1 MKIKLLS
8 ISVLLLSSS
17 LFASSNTNNIQ
28 ISGELKVHHILTDQ
42 KNAWAP
48 TTGSAAMLK
57 LKMITPEFNNFSF
70 GIASYTTGDTGV
82 TKTNTAG
89 ETVAAGMFMG
99 DVTSDTTETKTVIG
113 ESYLQYNNYNYVA
126 KIGRQLLDT
135 PMTSNLYSTTPNFYE
150 AVVLGYKLSEN
161 INLVASHVNKMS
173 YGARSLTDFALI
185 GEKTLTAGASS
196 QSKTLRGEFT
206 NMGVL
211 ATGTNTDGIIALGAK
226 YNENNV
232 STQGWLYLADDLVNI
247 GYFESNYNKSLVKQ
261 TKFITSIQYLTSS
274 YKGQL
279 SNTADSSVAGVKL
292 TLAHKGSK
300 YYIAYNNSSK
310 TTINPWG
317 GDPLYTSSIFSR
329 NGYRDNVS
337 AYKIGMKYKIQKGLK
352 IIASYA
358 DYGKSNMTGVT
369 SNATET
375 DFALVYKPNKKT
387 MLKLIHANRTSE
399 FNSVDN
405 DRTQKHLRVI
415 ASYKF

>member
-113 ESYLQYNNYNYVA
+113 ESYLQYHNYNYVA

-150 AVVLGYKLSEN
+150 AVVLG
-161 INLVASHVNKMS
+161 
-173 YGARSLTDFALI
+173 
-185 GEKTLTAGASS
+185 
-196 QSKTLRGEFT
+196 
-206 NMGVL
+206 
-211 ATGTNTDGIIALGAK
+211 
-226 YNENNV
+226 
-232 STQGWLYLADDLVNI
+232 
-247 GYFESNYNKSLVKQ
+247 
-261 TKFITSIQYLTSS
+261 
-274 YKGQL
+274 
-279 SNTADSSVAGVKL
+279 
-292 TLAHKGSK
+292 
-300 YYIAYNNSSK
+300 
-310 TTINPWG
+310 
-317 GDPLYTSSIFSR
+317 
-329 NGYRDNVS
+329 
-337 AYKIGMKYKIQKGLK
+337 
-352 IIASYA
+352 
-358 DYGKSNMTGVT
+358 
-369 SNATET
+369 
-375 DFALVYKPNKKT
+375 
-387 MLKLIHANRTSE
+387 
-399 FNSVDN
+399 
-405 DRTQKHLRVI
+405 
-415 ASYKF
+415 